1 MWRRLLPC
9 AAIALAACSAS
20 GGSQASEAQADVFTA
35 IGADANAA
43 EPDTSGSP
51 EPDPFAEVLTAD
63 VRVVVNYAGAV
74 TGPLQVGAF
83 TTNPPT
89 GAPAAVA
96 RVNEPVFPVEVTL
109 KSLEEGTWYVVAMVD
124 ALPESPSLPGVE
136 DPLGVSAA
144 VTVLGDGVVDTT
156 VTIQDPAE

>member
-1 MWRRLLPC
+1 MAGDVAVRQVSELQSKGPEIVAEVKQHAVELRRY
-9 AAIALAACSAS
+9 
-20 GGSQASEAQADVFTA
+20 G
-35 IGADANAA
+35 
-43 EPDTSGSP
+43 DTVAFVISP
-51 EPDPFAEVLTAD
+51 EQH
-63 VRVVVNYAGAV
+63 RKV
-74 TGPLQVGAF
+74 TQLEEAAQRALWAF
-83 TTNPPT
+83 
-89 GAPAAVA
+89 GIQ
-96 RVNEPVFPVEVTL
+96 RGM

>member
-89 GAPAAVA
+89 GAPAPLAA
-96 RVNEPVFPVEVTL
+96 
-109 KSLEEGTWYVVAMVD
+109 GT
-124 ALPESPSLPGVE
+124 ECHPGVL
-136 DPLGVSAA
+136 PAA
-144 VTVLGDGVVDTT
+144 GTPPAGAPVVCGTP
-156 VTIQDPAE
+156 QLHGAP